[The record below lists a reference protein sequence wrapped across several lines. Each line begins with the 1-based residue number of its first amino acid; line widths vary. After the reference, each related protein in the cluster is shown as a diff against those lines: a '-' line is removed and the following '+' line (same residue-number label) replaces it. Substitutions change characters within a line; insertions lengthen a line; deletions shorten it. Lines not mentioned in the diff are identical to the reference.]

1 MLVQGGQGL
10 IDATP
15 KGLASLASGPVD
27 KNNILRQS
35 SNSQLSGQRNPPK
48 IYSYRPSK
56 PAKQT
61 EKVGEYVSKEARMQA
76 AQAVKA
82 SHFQLGYSGGAQPIA
97 SSQSLDADA
106 LKQKWN
112 PQQAVA
118 KGDMARSNW
127 TFGNKNNF

>member
-1 MLVQGGQGL
+1 MLVRGGQGL
-10 IDATP
+10 VDATP
-15 KGLASLASGPVD
+15 KNLASLASGPVD

-56 PAKQT
+56 PAQQT
-61 EKVGEYVSKEARMQA
+61 EKVGEYVTKEARMEA

-97 SSQSLDADA
+97 SS
-106 LKQKWN
+106 
-112 PQQAVA
+112 
-118 KGDMARSNW
+118 
-127 TFGNKNNF
+127 